1 MNGSNQ
7 VFIKVE
13 GMLTFCLKKK
23 TKTLNFSEKGKG
35 KDVEWRNVMKA
46 EVQGRKEEADIFR
59 MGQPLENET
68 NDLQEK
74 SEKKRG
80 RLPPPPPP
88 PPPPHPLI
96 CISNLNV
103 ILMSVLF
110 V

>member
-23 TKTLNFSEKGKG
+23 TQTLNVSEKGKG

-68 NDLQEK
+68 NDLQ
-74 SEKKRG
+74 
-80 RLPPPPPP
+80 
-88 PPPPHPLI
+88 
-96 CISNLNV
+96 
-103 ILMSVLF
+103 
-110 V
+110 